1 VESVRKYCSDSGY
14 FSSGLGNTGS
24 YRIGTNVERQFRVKK
39 VISIAAISAAL
50 LLTGCSQVSSAASVG
65 SAKISQA
72 TVQSSINDIMSER
85 SEVDSSQMQLETGED
100 LNRSQVRFHVL
111 SLLLSK
117 VAEKLDFAVTKA
129 EIDTR
134 RASII
139 EQVGGEA
146 GLPIALVGAGI
157 AAKDLDLY
165 LQSIIISDKLS
176 QALETSGIPADQV
189 GAAIQRL
196 IVEIA
201 QENKVTINPRYGVWD
216 AVNADV
222 VPVDSAG
229 SAVTPSDK

>member
-1 VESVRKYCSDSGY
+1 M
-14 FSSGLGNTGS
+14 
-24 YRIGTNVERQFRVKK
+24 KK

-65 SAKISQA
+65 SVKISQA
-72 TVQSSINDIMSER
+72 TVQSSINNIMSER
-85 SEVDSSQMQLETGED
+85 SEVDSSQMQLETGEN

-117 VAEKLDFAVTKA
+117 VAEKLDFEVTKA

-157 AAKDLDLY
+157 AAKDFDLY

-176 QALETSGIPADQV
+176 QALETSGIPADQI

-201 QENKVTINPRYGVWD
+201 QENKVTINPRYGAWD
-216 AVNADV
+216 ALNADV

-229 SAVTPSDK
+229 SAVAPSDK

>member
-1 VESVRKYCSDSGY
+1 
-14 FSSGLGNTGS
+14 
-24 YRIGTNVERQFRVKK
+24 VKK

-72 TVQSSINDIMSER
+72 TVQSSINDIMAER

-100 LNRSQVRFHVL
+100 LNRSQMRFHVL
-111 SLLLSK
+111 SQLLSK
-117 VAEKLDFAVTKA
+117 VAEKLDYAVTKA

-157 AAKDLDLY
+157 AAKDFDLY

-176 QALETSGIPADQV
+176 QALEASGIPADQV

-201 QENKVTINPRYGVWD
+201 QENKVTINPRYGAWD

>member
-1 VESVRKYCSDSGY
+1 M
-14 FSSGLGNTGS
+14 
-24 YRIGTNVERQFRVKK
+24 KK

-100 LNRSQVRFHVL
+100 LNRSQMRFHVL

-201 QENKVTINPRYGVWD
+201 QENKVTINPRYGAWD

>member
-1 VESVRKYCSDSGY
+1 MK
-14 FSSGLGNTGS
+14 T
-24 YRIGTNVERQFRVKK
+24 

-72 TVQSSINDIMSER
+72 TVQSSINDIMAER

-100 LNRSQVRFHVL
+100 LNRSQMRFHVL
-111 SLLLSK
+111 SQLLSK
-117 VAEKLDFAVTKA
+117 VAEKLDYAVTKA

-157 AAKDLDLY
+157 AAKDFDLY

-176 QALETSGIPADQV
+176 QALEASGIPADQV

-201 QENKVTINPRYGVWD
+201 QENKVTINPRYGAWD

>member
-1 VESVRKYCSDSGY
+1 M
-14 FSSGLGNTGS
+14 
-24 YRIGTNVERQFRVKK
+24 KK

-111 SLLLSK
+111 SQLLSK
-117 VAEKLDFAVTKA
+117 VAEKLDYAVTKA

-157 AAKDLDLY
+157 AAKDFDLY

-176 QALETSGIPADQV
+176 QALEASGIPADQV

-201 QENKVTINPRYGVWD
+201 QENKVTINPRYGAWD

>member
-1 VESVRKYCSDSGY
+1 M
-14 FSSGLGNTGS
+14 
-24 YRIGTNVERQFRVKK
+24 KK

-65 SAKISQA
+65 SVKISQA
-72 TVQSSINDIMSER
+72 TVQSSINDIMAER

-100 LNRSQVRFHVL
+100 LNRSQMRFHVL
-111 SLLLSK
+111 SQLLSK
-117 VAEKLDFAVTKA
+117 VAEKLDYAVTKA

-176 QALETSGIPADQV
+176 QALEASGIPADQV

-201 QENKVTINPRYGVWD
+201 QENKVTINPRYGAWD

>member
-1 VESVRKYCSDSGY
+1 
-14 FSSGLGNTGS
+14 
-24 YRIGTNVERQFRVKK
+24 VKK

-100 LNRSQVRFHVL
+100 LNRSQMRFHVL

-201 QENKVTINPRYGVWD
+201 QENKVTINPRYGAWD